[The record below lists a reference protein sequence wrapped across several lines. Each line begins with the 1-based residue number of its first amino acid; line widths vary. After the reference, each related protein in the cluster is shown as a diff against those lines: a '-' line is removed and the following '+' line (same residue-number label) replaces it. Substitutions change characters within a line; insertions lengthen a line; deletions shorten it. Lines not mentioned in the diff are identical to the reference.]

1 MLRLEEPYSQE
12 PETAMEQ
19 INKGTGFSPW
29 RGVAWRAAVA
39 VLACPDVARRGFC
52 RNIGQLL
59 FSWAVNSTCITTEA
73 GASTCKTN
81 FGQRIVEKL
90 NTVNTLSCHSLR
102 SEASCVEVIDKDGI
116 MTKDVALAIHGGN
129 MKRELQN
136 HAELRDP
143 RAGGEHRRVS
153 VIAIPR
159 NGVLLGAPVKSTSD
173 NIGILSKGGKFQSLS
188 CSSFYLKDEDNW
200 TFNQK

>member
-1 MLRLEEPYSQE
+1 MNS
-12 PETAMEQ
+12 
-19 INKGTGFSPW
+19 TGM
-29 RGVAWRAAVA
+29 RALH
-39 VLACPDVARRGFC
+39 VLSIIHLDLSLTWSRYNNPFN
-52 RNIGQLL
+52 RNIGFHPKPVLVL
-59 FSWAVNSTCITTEA
+59 YAVKSWSLEP
-73 GASTCKTN
+73 N

-143 RAGGEHRRVS
+143 RAGG
-153 VIAIPR
+153 
-159 NGVLLGAPVKSTSD
+159 K
-173 NIGILSKGGKFQSLS
+173 
-188 CSSFYLKDEDNW
+188 
-200 TFNQK
+200 